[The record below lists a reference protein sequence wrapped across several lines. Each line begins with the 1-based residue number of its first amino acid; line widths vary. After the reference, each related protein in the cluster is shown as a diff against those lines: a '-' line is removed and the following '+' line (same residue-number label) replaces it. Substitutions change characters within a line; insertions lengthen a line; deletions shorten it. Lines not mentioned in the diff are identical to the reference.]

1 MTTGVPAHEWLAVV
15 ERNELIRVLR
25 AYGETTDAA
34 AARRIADA
42 ICVSRTHGALP
53 RRTKDFAALVARAKG
68 VEYQLMHPAKLTFQV
83 SCICVFPVVVVSACN
98 LRFLERCHVAK
109 GVISMAP
116 TGLSEPPRVTGVT
129 HPRVTFPRVTGVTHP
144 RATFPRVTFPRVT
157 GVTDPRVTFPRV
169 TGVTHPPE

>member
-15 ERNELIRVLR
+15 ERNELIRILR

-53 RRTKDFAALVARAKG
+53 KRTKDFAALVARAKG

-83 SCICVFPVVVVSACN
+83 LCICVFPVVVVSACK
-98 LRFLERCHVAK
+98 LRFLERYHVAK

-116 TGLSEPPRVTGVT
+116 TWTPWHT
-129 HPRVTFPRVTGVTHP
+129 
-144 RATFPRVTFPRVT
+144 RAATCHRLYASTCHISTCHRRYAST
-157 GVTDPRVTFPRV
+157 
-169 TGVTHPPE
+169 